1 MVLEFLLIIVF
12 LFFCYRSSE
21 MKILYLIFFLLPIH
35 GSIKF
40 LVFKDGGEIFAGWK
54 ELGILILFFRTLPL
68 KNYAYPKLL
77 NTFLLFSVVIIFYT
91 VIGFSN
97 GYPFAGTFKK
107 VFFPFF
113 LTIAVSKIRFTREQ
127 TKMFFLIILSGSLLI
142 NITGILD
149 FISPALRLSFR
160 VLLGAT
166 FEEADDG
173 TKYFDISSFQIM
185 GMDRVSGLITGGPN
199 QMGVFNSAIMIL
211 GLFCWV
217 NKAIFKFSRLQTRWV
232 LLCLGASAFCLLTS
246 FSRAGWAILVI
257 TFTYIL
263 IVDKQFRNFGLKYVF
278 IVLSIIIV
286 VIFSVPK
293 IYYIIESTLSGKEAS
308 SAARGNMTMEALGYL
323 FENPQGKGLGATD
336 FAHTHFNTGL
346 YFAESSLINL
356 GIELGVFGMLLL
368 LIFKFRMGLLI
379 KKNIKN
385 NGFASV
391 GFGFMLG
398 YIITSAVSVNTYE
411 NPFVY
416 YAWMIFGLALNTSV
430 FIKRNS
436 KKQIKIKNEDINYNC
451 NL

>member
-1 MVLEFLLIIVF
+1 
-12 LFFCYRSSE
+12 
-21 MKILYLIFFLLPIH
+21 
-35 GSIKF
+35 
-40 LVFKDGGEIFAGWK
+40 
-54 ELGILILFFRTLPL
+54 
-68 KNYAYPKLL
+68 
-77 NTFLLFSVVIIFYT
+77 
-91 VIGFSN
+91 
-97 GYPFAGTFKK
+97 
-107 VFFPFF
+107 
-113 LTIAVSKIRFTREQ
+113 
-127 TKMFFLIILSGSLLI
+127 
-142 NITGILD
+142 
-149 FISPALRLSFR
+149 
-160 VLLGAT
+160 
-166 FEEADDG
+166 
-173 TKYFDISSFQIM
+173 
-185 GMDRVSGLITGGPN
+185 
-199 QMGVFNSAIMIL
+199 
-211 GLFCWV
+211 
-217 NKAIFKFSRLQTRWV
+217 
-232 LLCLGASAFCLLTS
+232 
-246 FSRAGWAILVI
+246 
-257 TFTYIL
+257 
-263 IVDKQFRNFGLKYVF
+263 
-278 IVLSIIIV
+278 
-286 VIFSVPK
+286 
-293 IYYIIESTLSGKEAS
+293 
-308 SAARGNMTMEALGYL
+308 MEALGYL